1 MDYNFWRNWSWWQNC
16 AIPMGTLV
24 IVIAIGYWGK
34 SPQAEKIREDEA
46 RRRDQE
52 KRQQEQ
58 NRQK

>member
-1 MDYNFWRNWSWWQNC
+1 MAKLCYTNGHSSD
-16 AIPMGTLV
+16 L
-24 IVIAIGYWGK
+24 IAIGYWVK